1 MPFMSLYIKEL
12 GNFNRVQ
19 LNLWSGLVFAATFL
33 ISSWMA
39 TVWGK
44 FADRHGRKLVLLFSS
59 AGIGTTMVLMG
70 IVTNDYELVALRFL
84 QGFFAGYVSN
94 TSALMASMI
103 PKEKSGKV
111 MSTLS
116 TGITAGMLLGPLLG
130 GILASIFGYRVSFFI
145 TGCAYAIVF
154 LLTLFFVKEN
164 NFIPVTKEKTL
175 PAKQLLKQLQ
185 YPSLII
191 GLFVTTLIVQAAN
204 NSISPVISLYVQ
216 QLLHHH
222 GNVNLMSGLVAALPG
237 IATLIAAP
245 RFGAWGDRI
254 GTQKILIGGLIFA
267 TLVYIP

>member
-59 AGIGTTMVLMG
+59 AGIGTTMAW
-70 IVTNDYELVALRFL
+70 IVTNVYKLVALRFL

-94 TSALMASMI
+94 ISALMASMI